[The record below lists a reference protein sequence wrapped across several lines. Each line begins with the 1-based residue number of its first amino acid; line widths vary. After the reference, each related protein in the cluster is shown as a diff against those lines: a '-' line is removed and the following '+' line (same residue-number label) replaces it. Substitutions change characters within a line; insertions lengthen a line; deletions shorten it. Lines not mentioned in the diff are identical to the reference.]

1 MANPFQPGACRSRVR
16 ADKRGFRA
24 VVAACAGFL
33 AACGQSVYPDR
44 DPVTVENIRVEGA
57 RFLPLGGRFILAD
70 SASGI
75 RLIGIHTGYKC
86 SDILEMGLAAS
97 PAGNP
102 PAFLPRTRIRLP
114 AAPDCAVD
122 SAGRDTSI
130 ARVFPAGPDMVR
142 LANSSGVIT
151 DTATVIR
158 GTLEYDSL
166 IAVPTL
172 GFITKGPWI
181 FRDSSAIGP
190 RKLFGDSL
198 SSCRILNHANWSKVK
213 DTLKVRFSIVTR
225 DSSAAPDT
233 CHGAFRLDS
242 LDPAAY
248 VE

>member
-1 MANPFQPGACRSRVR
+1 MANPDRLRTCGT
-16 ADKRGFRA
+16 
-24 VVAACAGFL
+24 AAFAILL

-70 SASGI
+70 SASSI
-75 RLIGIHTGYKC
+75 RLIGIHTGYRC
-86 SDILEMGLAAS
+86 SEILEMGLAAM
-97 PAGNP
+97 PTGNP
-102 PAFLPRTRIRLP
+102 PAFLPSTRIRLP

-130 ARVFPAGPDMVR
+130 TRAFPAGPDTVVR

-151 DTATVIR
+151 DAATVIR
-158 GTLEYDSL
+158 GTLQFDSL

-172 GFITKGPWI
+172 GFITKGPWV
-181 FRDSSAIGP
+181 FRDSSVNAP

-198 SSCRILNHANWSKVK
+198 SSCRKFNHATWSKSK
-213 DTLKVRFSIVTR
+213 DTVKVRLSFVTF
-225 DSSAAPDT
+225 DSAAAPDS